1 MNDKQWKLE
10 NYLPKLSGKILF
22 VGVGKDPIN
31 VRHYSEYHK
40 LIKTPETFETMDL
53 LSDDMMSTK
62 ASKHHVCDFL
72 NFKNEYKYDHISL
85 HGLWGDKFIFRK
97 ENRELSSKKL
107 SQIIIDTINKA
118 HNILNVGGTIE
129 IGPNTNVVN
138 KIYDYMVNEN
148 LYKPIYRI
156 NRDEKGSGNCIFWG
170 EKIDNKSFNYK
181 KHNLWE
187 VIKTVGL
194 FKY

>member
-1 MNDKQWKLE
+1 
-10 NYLPKLSGKILF
+10 
-22 VGVGKDPIN
+22 
-31 VRHYSEYHK
+31 
-40 LIKTPETFETMDL
+40 MDL